1 MENPYW
7 TMKYQQ
13 MIKEV
18 PQNKV
23 EETALRMLNQGAGL
37 IEAQIESGLSYEEFQ
52 DLLKRADKYERDELC
67 VIKYD

>member
-18 PQNKV
+18 PQNIV

-37 IEAQIESGLSYEEFQ
+37 IEAQIESGLSFEEFQ
-52 DLLKRADKYERDELC
+52 DLLKRADIYERDELC
-67 VIKYD
+67 VIK

>member
-23 EETALRMLNQGAGL
+23 EETAIRMLNQGAGL

-52 DLLKRADKYERDELC
+52 DLLKRADIYERDELC
-67 VIKYD
+67 VVIK

>member
-52 DLLKRADKYERDELC
+52 DLLKRADIYERDELC
-67 VIKYD
+67 VVIK

>member
-7 TMKYQQ
+7 TMKYRQ

-52 DLLKRADKYERDELC
+52 DLLKRADIYERDELC
-67 VIKYD
+67 VVIK

>member
-18 PQNKV
+18 PQNIA

-52 DLLKRADKYERDELC
+52 DLLKRADIYERDELC
-67 VIKYD
+67 VVIK

>member
-18 PQNKV
+18 PQNIV

-52 DLLKRADKYERDELC
+52 DLLKRADIYERDEFC
-67 VIKYD
+67 VIK

>member
-1 MENPYW
+1 MENLYW

-18 PQNKV
+18 PQNIV

-52 DLLKRADKYERDELC
+52 DLLKRADIYERDELC
-67 VIKYD
+67 VIK

>member
-18 PQNKV
+18 PQNIV

-52 DLLKRADKYERDELC
+52 DLLKRADIYERDELC
-67 VIKYD
+67 VVIK

>member
-18 PQNKV
+18 PKNKV

-52 DLLKRADKYERDELC
+52 DLLKRADIYERDQLC
-67 VIKYD
+67 VVIK

>member
-23 EETALRMLNQGAGL
+23 EETALRMLTQGAGL

-52 DLLKRADKYERDELC
+52 DLLKRADIYERDELC
-67 VIKYD
+67 VVIK

>member
-18 PQNKV
+18 PKNKV

-52 DLLKRADKYERDELC
+52 DLLKRADIYERDELC
-67 VIKYD
+67 VVIK

>member
-18 PQNKV
+18 PQNIV

-52 DLLKRADKYERDELC
+52 DLLKRADIYERDELC
-67 VIKYD
+67 VIK

>member
-18 PQNKV
+18 PQNIA

-52 DLLKRADKYERDELC
+52 DLLKRADIYERDELC
-67 VIKYD
+67 VIK